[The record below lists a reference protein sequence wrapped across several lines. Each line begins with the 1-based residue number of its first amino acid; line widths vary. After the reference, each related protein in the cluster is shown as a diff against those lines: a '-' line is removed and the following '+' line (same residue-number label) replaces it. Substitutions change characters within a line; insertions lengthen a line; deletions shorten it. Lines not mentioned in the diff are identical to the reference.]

1 MKTLFNLCLTACI
14 TVAGI
19 FTAKAQSPVIGA
31 WSATNGGETSVLLVT
46 PTYFSI
52 TNYNAQGFKNT
63 MGGTWQGTGD
73 EAGELSIE
81 FNTADS
87 TQVGKKIE
95 AGVTFDGD
103 QFVTTIG
110 DTKTSWTRV
119 DHGNGELAGLW
130 QITARE
136 ANGTMNA
143 MKPGDRKTIKILTG
157 SKFQWVAINT
167 ATGQF
172 FGTGG
177 GSYTFENG
185 VYTEKLEYFSRDNSR
200 VGASLQFKG
209 SVNGNKWDHSGK
221 SSQGAP
227 IHEEWTKQ

>member
-1 MKTLFNLCLTACI
+1 MKTLFNLCLAVGL
-14 TVAGI
+14 TVACM
-19 FTAKAQSPVIGA
+19 FSAKAQSPVIGA
-31 WSATNGGETSVLLVT
+31 WGATNAGETSILLVT

-52 TNYNAQGFKNT
+52 THYNAQGFKST
-63 MGGTWQGTGD
+63 LGGTWQGTGN
-73 EAGELSIE
+73 EAGELAIE

-87 TQVGKKIE
+87 TQVGKKVE

-103 QFVTTIG
+103 QFVTVIG
-110 DTKTSWTRV
+110 DRKTSWTRI

-130 QITARE
+130 QITGRE

-172 FGTGG
+172 FGSGG
-177 GSYTFENG
+177 GTYTFENG
-185 VYTEKLEYFSRDNSR
+185 VYTEQLEYFSRDHSR

-209 SVNGNKWDHSGK
+209 AVSGNKWDHSGK

-227 IHEEWTKQ
+227 IHEEWTRQ